1 MVTAL
6 TCDPFELFPEQV
18 ETVELWKYASSARN
32 NIKLADMQAIV
43 KRSTNSDAFGDYG
56 VRIATR
62 RFHVKTETIPENL
75 RDPDQLLDLIIKAKK
90 RAYKITQASRG
101 DDMTDGTTTFMTI
114 YAQPYGRNTL

>member
-32 NIKLADMQAIV
+32 NVKLADMQAIV

-62 RFHVKTETIPENL
+62 RFHVQTETIPENL
-75 RDPDQLLDLIIKAKK
+75 RDPDQLLDLIIKAKN

-101 DDMTDGTTTFMTI
+101 DDMTDGTTPFLTI

>member
-18 ETVELWKYASSARN
+18 ETVELWKYASSERN
-32 NIKLADMQAIV
+32 NKKLAVVHAII

-62 RFHVKTETIPENL
+62 RFHLRTEDIPANL
-75 RDPDQLLDLIIKAKK
+75 RDPDQLLDLIIKAKN
-90 RAYKITQASRG
+90 RTYKITQASQG
-101 DDMTDGTTTFMTI
+101 DDMTDGTTTFVTI

>member
-1 MVTAL
+1 MTAL

-32 NIKLADMQAIV
+32 NVKLADMQAIV

-56 VRIATR
+56 TRIATR
-62 RFHVKTETIPENL
+62 RFHVQTETIPADL
-75 RDPDQLLDLIIKAKK
+75 RDPDQLLDLIIKAKN

-101 DDMTDGTTTFMTI
+101 DDMTDGTTPFLTI

>member
-56 VRIATR
+56 TRIATR
-62 RFHVKTETIPENL
+62 RLHVKTETIPADL
-75 RDPDQLLDLIIKAKK
+75 RDPDQLLDLIIKAKN
-90 RAYKITQASRG
+90 RTYKITQASQG
-101 DDMTDGTTTFMTI
+101 DDMTNGTTTFITI

>member
-1 MVTAL
+1 MTAL

-18 ETVELWKYASSARN
+18 ETVELWKYASSARDN
-32 NIKLADMQAIV
+32 VKLADMQAIV

-62 RFHVKTETIPENL
+62 RFHVKTDTIPENL
-75 RDPDQLLDLIIKAKK
+75 RDPDQLLDLIIKAKN
-90 RAYKITQASRG
+90 RVYKITQASRG
-101 DDMTDGTTTFMTI
+101 DDMTDGTTTFVTI

>member
-1 MVTAL
+1 MVMAL

-18 ETVELWKYASSARN
+18 ETIELWKYASSARN

-75 RDPDQLLDLIIKAKK
+75 RDPDQLLDLIIKAKN
-90 RAYKITQASRG
+90 RVYKITQASQG
-101 DDMTDGTTTFMTI
+101 DDMADGTTTFVTI

>member
-18 ETVELWKYASSARN
+18 ETVELWRYASSARN
-32 NIKLADMQAIV
+32 NVKLADMQAIV

-56 VRIATR
+56 TRIATR
-62 RFHVKTETIPENL
+62 RFHVKTETIPADL
-75 RDPDQLLDLIIKAKK
+75 RDPEQLLDLIIKAKN
-90 RAYKITQASRG
+90 RTYKITQASQG
-101 DDMTDGTTTFMTI
+101 DDMTDGTTPFVTI

>member
-1 MVTAL
+1 MTDL
-6 TCDPFELFPEQV
+6 DCNPFKLFPDQV

-32 NIKLADMQAIV
+32 NVKLADMQAIV

-56 VRIATR
+56 TRIATR
-62 RFHVKTETIPENL
+62 RFHVQTETIPENL
-75 RDPDQLLDLIIKAKK
+75 RDPDMLLDLVIKAKN

-114 YAQPYGRNTL
+114 YAQPYGRSTL

>member
-6 TCDPFELFPEQV
+6 TCDPFKLFSEQI

-32 NIKLADMQAIV
+32 NVKLADMQAIV

-62 RFHVKTETIPENL
+62 RFHVKTDTIPETM
-75 RDPDQLLDLIIKAKK
+75 RDPDMLLDLVIKAKN
-90 RAYKITQASRG
+90 RTYKITQASQG
-101 DDMTDGTTTFMTI
+101 DDMTDGTTTFVTI

>member
-6 TCDPFELFPEQV
+6 TCDPFKLFPEQV

-32 NIKLADMQAIV
+32 NVKLADMQAIV

-56 VRIATR
+56 TRIATR

-75 RDPDQLLDLIIKAKK
+75 RDPDMLLDLIIKAKN
-90 RAYKITQASRG
+90 RTYKITQASRG
-101 DDMTDGTTTFMTI
+101 DDMTDGTTPFLTI

>member
-18 ETVELWKYASSARN
+18 ETVELWKYAGSARN

-62 RFHVKTETIPENL
+62 RFHLKTEDLPADL
-75 RDPDQLLDLIIKAKK
+75 QDPDMLLDLIVKTKD
-90 RAYKITQASRG
+90 RAYKITQASQG
-101 DDMTDGTTTFMTI
+101 DDMTTGQTRFMTV
-114 YAQPYGRNTL
+114 YAQPYGRSTL

>member
-6 TCDPFELFPEQV
+6 TCDPFKLFPEQV

-32 NIKLADMQAIV
+32 NVKLADMQAIV

-56 VRIATR
+56 TRIATR
-62 RFHVKTETIPENL
+62 RFHVRTETIPENL
-75 RDPDQLLDLIIKAKK
+75 RDPDQLLDLIIKAKN

-101 DDMTDGTTTFMTI
+101 DDMTDGTTPFMTI

>member
-1 MVTAL
+1 MTDL

-56 VRIATR
+56 TRIATR
-62 RFHVKTETIPENL
+62 RLHVKTETIPADL
-75 RDPDQLLDLIIKAKK
+75 RDPDQLLDLIIKAKN
-90 RAYKITQASRG
+90 RTYKITQASQG
-101 DDMTDGTTTFMTI
+101 DDMTDGTTTFVTI

>member
-32 NIKLADMQAIV
+32 NVKLADMQAIV

-62 RFHVKTETIPENL
+62 RFHVKTETIPADL
-75 RDPDQLLDLIIKAKK
+75 RDPDQLLDLIIKAKN
-90 RAYKITQASRG
+90 RTYKITQASRG
-101 DDMTDGTTTFMTI
+101 DDMTAGTTTFITI